1 MEQKL
6 KYLNLPQLLRFNDG
20 SEVNGESWPRRRIE
34 ILENLQENWVGKLPR
49 EPVAVREKAR
59 VGYDSDWGMDG
70 KAHSRVEM
78 ITIEL
83 EYENGTFEFPFRLQM
98 PVGVKKPPLLVTV
111 GMSLEGIFAALPP
124 HEFAEKG
131 IAVAALSTNDIT
143 ADAWGFDDG
152 ICKLLWPEGHSDS
165 DAGKLL
171 IWGRCMGYV
180 KDLLLARGCFDETR
194 IGCAGCSRF
203 GKTAMVA
210 GAFDEGFT
218 HVVSVCSGTGGA
230 SLLRGKIGET
240 VANISENYGY
250 WFCEGFKKYAG
261 REDEMP
267 LDAHFLAQRFIL
279 RQNLAGDGFNAVGTQ
294 LLLELPVA
302 KHKPANGK
310 TCARQINL
318 HQPDGE
324 HTVAGI
330 IPQIIQSFL
339 QCSANA
345 HILYAVIQ
353 SIYRIAKAHLNL
365 SRNGADGR
373 IPRERRADFMNRR
386 VGQRQR
392 AQQADGYQQPCKING
407 PAAERLSA
415 KHSDE
420 NHQQNGNGSHQIGF
434 NQKIVNQSGP
444 HWCFP
449 PLARRPFSLS
459 SRLLSSAH
467 GAMETCSFG
476 SLHT

>member
-20 SEVNGESWPRRRIE
+20 SEVNGESWTRRRIE
-34 ILENLQENWVGKLPR
+34 ILDNLQANWVGKLPR

-83 EYENGTFEFPFRLQM
+83 EYENGIFEFPFRLQM

-143 ADAWGFDDG
+143 ADAYGFDDG
-152 ICKLLWPEGHSDS
+152 ICKLLWPEGHSDG

-194 IGCAGCSRF
+194 VGCAGCSRF

-250 WFCEGFKKYAG
+250 WFCEEFKKYGG

-267 LDAHFLAQRFIL
+267 LDAHFLA
-279 RQNLAGDGFNAVGTQ
+279 AAVAPRK
-294 LLLELPVA
+294 LLV
-302 KHKPANGK
+302 
-310 TCARQINL
+310 
-318 HQPDGE
+318 
-324 HTVAGI
+324 
-330 IPQIIQSFL
+330 
-339 QCSANA
+339 CSAYEDFWCDPFHEQLTCIA
-345 HILYAVIQ
+345 ASPAWTVQ
-353 SIYRIAKAHLNL
+353 GKAGFIYPEP
-365 SRNGADGR
+365 NGTAPG
-373 IPRERRADFMNRR
+373 PR
-386 VGQRQR
+386 
-392 AQQADGYQQPCKING
+392 YPKINERFFDG
-407 PAAERLSA
+407 DIGYCLREGGHGMPPADWDTLG
-415 KHSDE
+415 D
-420 NHQQNGNGSHQIGF
+420 F
-434 NQKIVNQSGP
+434 
-444 HWCFP
+444 
-449 PLARRPFSLS
+449 
-459 SRLLSSAH
+459 LLK
-467 GAMETCSFG
+467 
-476 SLHT
+476 

>member
-267 LDAHFLAQRFIL
+267 LDAHFLA
-279 RQNLAGDGFNAVGTQ
+279 AAVAPRK
-294 LLLELPVA
+294 LL
-302 KHKPANGK
+302 
-310 TCARQINL
+310 I
-318 HQPDGE
+318 
-324 HTVAGI
+324 
-330 IPQIIQSFL
+330 
-339 QCSANA
+339 CSAYEDFWCDPFHEQLTCIAASPAWTVQGNA
-345 HILYAVIQ
+345 GF
-353 SIYRIAKAHLNL
+353 IYPAPKGTAP
-365 SRNGADGR
+365 G
-373 IPRERRADFMNRR
+373 PR
-386 VGQRQR
+386 
-392 AQQADGYQQPCKING
+392 YPKINERFFDG
-407 PAAERLSA
+407 DIGYCLREGGHGMPPADWDTLG
-415 KHSDE
+415 D
-420 NHQQNGNGSHQIGF
+420 F
-434 NQKIVNQSGP
+434 
-444 HWCFP
+444 
-449 PLARRPFSLS
+449 
-459 SRLLSSAH
+459 LLK
-467 GAMETCSFG
+467 
-476 SLHT
+476 